1 MDKGIRRIAGIVMM
15 VAGIALGAWLVFGAP
30 HDWEGNVRLVKMAM
44 GLAATGTITGGAR
57 LIFWQPEDGPAGAAR
72 EAGVG

>member
-1 MDKGIRRIAGIVMM
+1 MDKGIRRVAGIVMM

-44 GLAATGTITGGAR
+44 GLAATGMITGGAR
-57 LIFWQPEDGPAGAAR
+57 LIFWQPEDEPAG

>member
-1 MDKGIRRIAGIVMM
+1 MM
-15 VAGIALGAWLVFGAP
+15 VAGIALAAWLVFGAP

-44 GLAATGTITGGAR
+44 GLAATGMITGGAR

>member
-30 HDWEGNVRLVKMAM
+30 HGWEGNVRLVKMAM
-44 GLAATGTITGGAR
+44 AWRRRG
-57 LIFWQPEDGPAGAAR
+57 
-72 EAGVG
+72 